1 MRTTNVWISAETKPS
16 DAQSECYLKKI
27 MKMKFRFF
35 STGLTLGILAT
46 AFLFALSTLRVSL
59 PLPVQAAVGT
69 ITINQSTAGTFTAQN
84 MVAQKFTDSA
94 NSAYFI
100 DPAATADSL
109 VAAGKVTAGSFAGD
123 GSLLTGISGIP
134 AGLVAH
140 FNLSAC
146 PTGWTELT
154 AARGMYIVGLPLS
167 GTLAGTSGTALTNLE
182 SRPVGQH
189 LHSVDPPITS
199 TSTTGAH
206 THSIALYRTADNS
219 VYSDE
224 GGSSATGNYHTTGS
238 AGNHSH
244 TVDIA
249 AFNSANAGSVAGTN
263 APYIQLLTCQKS

>member
-1 MRTTNVWISAETKPS
+1 MHKVSVIRGGLARARPP
-16 DAQSECYLKKI
+16 LKKI
-27 MKMKFRFF
+27 MKISLKFGFL
-35 STGLTLGILAT
+35 LTSFALGVLAT
-46 AFLFALSTLRVSL
+46 VLLFTLSTPHVSL
-59 PLPVQAAVGT
+59 PLPVQATVGT
-69 ITINQSTAGTFTAQN
+69 ITFDQSTAGTFTAQN
-84 MVAQKFTDSA
+84 MVAQKFTDNA

-134 AGLVAH
+134 AGLVSH

-167 GTLAGTSGTALTNLE
+167 GTLAGTSGTALSNLE
-182 SRPVGQH
+182 SRPIGQH

-224 GGSSATGNYHTTGS
+224 GGSNATGNYHTTGS

-244 TVDIA
+244 TVNIA
-249 AFNSANAGSVAGTN
+249 AFDSANAGSVVGTN